1 MNRNPAN
8 RVALV
13 AALMVGVGALL
24 SGFVGYLFV
33 VGGVPA
39 FPRVWLL
46 PDPIGWWVGRPG
58 SPLGTVGMLVAVILL
73 TGLTWLFVRMVARG
87 AAPGRGAAVF
97 FGTWGAIVV
106 AGWAAGV
113 ARAPLALSALR
124 IPTEQAEMYQS
135 QFFSMSTTGVTW
147 ALFWGWVTALVA
159 ALIHRASSGTASP
172 AQPGVAPQNAYPVA
186 EYGHPTPP
194 VAPYPPAP
202 GPQTPPAY
210 PPQPPHAG

>member
-13 AALMVGVGALL
+13 AAIMVGVGALL

-33 VGGVPA
+33 LGGVPA
-39 FPRVWLL
+39 FPRAWLL

-58 SPLGTVGMLVAVILL
+58 SPLGTVGMLVAVVLL
-73 TGLTWLFVRMVARG
+73 SGLTWLFVRLVAGG

-106 AGWAAGV
+106 AAWIAGV
-113 ARAPLALSALR
+113 ARAPLTLSALQ

-159 ALIHRASSGTASP
+159 ALIHRASAGTGAP
-172 AQPGVAPQNAYPVA
+172 APTATSSQGPYPVFGQA
-186 EYGHPTPP
+186 HAPSA
-194 VAPYPPAP
+194 APYPPAP
-202 GPQTPPAY
+202 GQASAPTYPPA
-210 PPQPPHAG
+210 PPRAD